1 MHHMIFELMKNS
13 MRATMENMKRLG
25 ESEPEPINVI
35 ISHGD
40 NDISIKVGIPEF
52 GTILFLDIG
61 HGRRNSA
68 VGNVEGVELHVH
80 DSVCTVVGEPL
91 FPLLREDRTRLIL
104 E

>member
-52 GTILFLDIG
+52 GTI
-61 HGRRNSA
+61 
-68 VGNVEGVELHVH
+68 
-80 DSVCTVVGEPL
+80 
-91 FPLLREDRTRLIL
+91 
-104 E
+104 